1 MVSGLEDIALNG
13 YLYLLTPDKLDFSVN
28 STAWEFERVKIS
40 ELLFNF
46 GAEFNIGDG
55 SIK

>member
-46 GAEFNIGDG
+46 RAEFNIGDG
-55 SIK
+55 SIR